1 MNSFSD
7 FERDC
12 QAAFLSR
19 GKAYHAYTSGKE
31 MPILFTTPQ
40 EQAFVMNV
48 IAYAAFRFNGLIKI
62 IAFTVMDNHLHFLII
77 GEKEC
82 IDNFFNCLNKKL
94 KRTIPEAGRMK
105 PSFKPIKDM
114 NGMRNNIV
122 YINRNG
128 FVANPGYTPFS
139 YPWGTGRYYF
149 NAMECNG
156 SYGEIPF
163 ELKRSMLR
171 GRVEKFPSDW
181 QVMGTGTTKST
192 VAAGTTDT
200 GTIAHIAPPSF
211 CDIRLGMAM
220 FRDAHHY
227 FAAVSKNV
235 EAYSD
240 LALELDDG
248 EFLTDQ
254 ELFSRLLQIVR
265 GQYHVA
271 SIRELT
277 KTQRFDL
284 ARTLHYDYRSS
295 NGQIRRIL
303 DLTQYE
309 VDSLFP
315 LGKKSHEQPVRGV

>member
-1 MNSFSD
+1 MNSFLD
-7 FERDC
+7 FERGC
-12 QAAFLSR
+12 QAAFLSC
-19 GKAYHAYTSGKE
+19 GKAYHVYTSGKE
-31 MPILFTTPQ
+31 MPILFTNSQ
-40 EQAFVMNV
+40 DLAFVMNV
-48 IAYAAFRFNGLIKI
+48 TAYAAFRFNDSIKI
-62 IAFTVMDNHLHFLII
+62 VAFAVMDNHLHFLII

-82 IDNFFNCLNKKL
+82 IDNFFNCLIKKL
-94 KRTIPEAGRMK
+94 KKTIPRADRMK
-105 PSFKPIKDM
+105 PSFKQIKDM
-114 NGMRNNIV
+114 NGMRNNIA

-128 FVANPGYTPFS
+128 FVANPGHTPFS

-149 NAMECNG
+149 NDMEGKG

-171 GRVEKFPSDW
+171 GRAEKFPSDW
-181 QVMGTGTTKST
+181 QIVGTGATTNPVVAGTTSTGTTT
-192 VAAGTTDT
+192 Y
-200 GTIAHIAPPSF
+200 IAPPSF
-211 CDIRLGMAM
+211 CDIRLGMSM

-227 FAAVSKNV
+227 FAAVSKHV

-254 ELFSRLLQIVR
+254 ELFSQLLQKVR
-265 GQYHVA
+265 EQYHVA

-277 KTQRFDL
+277 KAQRLDL

-295 NGQIRRIL
+295 NGQIRRVL
-303 DLTQYE
+303 GLTQYE

-315 LGKKSHEQPVRGV
+315 LGKKSHEQLVRGV